1 MITTMKYRLKPTKTQ
16 VAVMYRTLD
25 VCRETYNLSL
35 ETKIVAYEN
44 SKVHLSNF
52 DLTGMYTHAEIGKGV
67 VHSLVIFDVARRVMR
82 SFQNFYDK
90 RARFANRYNEFH
102 HVTPHKNAVTVV
114 PWYRKT
120 CRSECMFVP
129 VVDSSA
135 TEMSTL
141 GVILLAG

>member
-90 RARFANRYNEFH
+90 RARF
-102 HVTPHKNAVTVV
+102 PKL
-114 PWYRKT
+114 
-120 CRSECMFVP
+120 
-129 VVDSSA
+129 
-135 TEMSTL
+135 MSTL
-141 GVILLAG
+141 GVILLMG